1 MNYFTK
7 VLKYGL
13 DYTYY
18 GVLNIVFNILYAIFS
33 ALAFVSFIPM
43 LDVLF
48 KQTKGVYIKPEYF
61 GISNIREYLEDYF
74 NYYIS
79 RQLETDISSTLILV
93 VGIVIF
99 FFLMKNLFNYLAL
112 YNITFV
118 KNGLLKNLRGK
129 LYSKVVSMPISYFLN
144 KKKGDL
150 MSRITADILEIQT
163 SYLSILEL
171 MVREP
176 LTILFT
182 LIVMFTISPELT
194 LFVILFIPISGFI
207 ISIIGKKLRKDS
219 KEVQQQQSN
228 FLSMIDETIS
238 GQKVI
243 KSFLS
248 ESFFNQ
254 KFDSINEM
262 LYKFSNKVINRKNLA
277 GPFSEFMGILVIGVL
292 LWFGGKMVLINETIS
307 GTTFIVFMGL
317 AYNILTPAKNLS
329 KSFYSIK
336 KGNAAAE
343 RVFEIIEFKPE
354 NDSNRDQLLE
364 TFIDKIEFKNVDFS
378 FGQTKILD
386 KISFTIKKGESVA
399 LVGSSGS
406 GKTTIANLLN
416 GFYNSDS
423 GSISIDGMEI
433 SSITRESLYKKI
445 SIVTQESILFNDTIM
460 NNIRIGDLDS
470 IDGDIINAAKEAN
483 AHEFILE
490 QNEKYDTN
498 IGDYGGKLSG
508 GQKQRITIARAMLK
522 SPSILIL
529 DEATSSLDSESE
541 KHVQSAIENLMNQ
554 RTVFVIAHRLS
565 TVHNASKIL
574 VLDNG
579 KIVQEGKHEELVN
592 IDGLYKQLHKM
603 QFRT

>member
-1 MNYFTK
+1 MSYFTR
-7 VLKYGL
+7 VLKYGIE
-13 DYTYY
+13 YYNY
-18 GVLNIVFNILYAIFS
+18 GVLNILFNILYAIFS

-48 KQTKGVYIKPEYF
+48 KQTKTVYTEPKYVGF
-61 GISNIREYLEDYF
+61 SNILEYTEDYF
-74 NYYIS
+74 NYYLS
-79 RQLETDISSTLILV
+79 NQLETDISSTLILV

-118 KNGLLKNLRGK
+118 KNGLLKNLREN
-129 LYSKVVSMPISYFLN
+129 LYSKVLNMPISYFLN

-176 LTILFT
+176 LTIIFT
-182 LIVMFTISPELT
+182 LIVMFTISPQLT
-194 LFVILFIPISGFI
+194 LFVTLFIPISGFI

-228 FLSMIDETIS
+228 FLSIIDETIS

-248 ESFFNQ
+248 ENFFHN
-254 KFDSINEM
+254 KFKSINNL
-262 LYKFSNKVINRKNLA
+262 LYRFSNKVINRKNLA

-343 RVFEIIEFKPE
+343 RVFEIIEYNKNKYDENRTLDFKKFKK
-354 NDSNRDQLLE
+354 NI
-364 TFIDKIEFKNVDFS
+364 TFNNVEFS
-378 FGQTKILD
+378 YGELKILD
-386 KISFTIKKGESVA
+386 KISFTINKGESVA

-416 GFYNSDS
+416 GFFGPTS
-423 GSISIDGMEI
+423 GNILIDDISISN
-433 SSITRESLYKKI
+433 ITKESLYRNI
-445 SIVTQESILFNDTIM
+445 SIVTQESILFNDTIL
-460 NNIRIGDLDS
+460 NNIRIGNLEAS
-470 IDGDIINAAKEAN
+470 KEDIIEASKEAN
-483 AHEFILE
+483 AHEFIQE
-490 QNEKYDTN
+490 QLNSYDTT
-498 IGDYGGKLSG
+498 IGDYGNNLSG
-508 GQKQRITIARAMLK
+508 GQKQRLTIARAMLK

-529 DEATSSLDSESE
+529 DEATSSLDSKSE
-541 KHVQSAIENLMNQ
+541 KKIQNAIDKLMHGK
-554 RTVFVIAHRLS
+554 TSLIIAHKFS
-565 TVHNASKIL
+565 TIKKCDKIIL
-574 VLDNG
+574 IDKG
-579 KIVQEGKHEELVN
+579 RIIAQGTHQELINSNSSYKNMNELQ
-592 IDGLYKQLHKM
+592 I
-603 QFRT
+603 

>member
-48 KQTKGVYIKPEYF
+48 KQTKDVYIEPEYS

-129 LYSKVVSMPISYFLN
+129 LYSKVISMPISYFLN

-248 ESFFNQ
+248 ESFFDQ
-254 KFDSINEM
+254 KFDSINKM
-262 LYKFSNKVINRKNLA
+262 LYKFSNRVINRKNLA

-343 RVFEIIEFKPE
+343 RVFEIIEFKLD

-364 TFIDKIEFKNVDFS
+364 TFKDKIEFKNVDFS
-378 FGQTKILD
+378 YGQSKILD
-386 KISFTIKKGESVA
+386 KISFTIKKGQSVA

-433 SSITRESLYKKI
+433 SSITRESLYKNI

-470 IDGDIINAAKEAN
+470 IDEDIVNAAKEAN

-490 QNEKYDTN
+490 QSEKYDTN

-508 GQKQRITIARAMLK
+508 GQKQRLTIARAMLK

-541 KHVQSAIENLMNQ
+541 KKIQDAIDKLMVDK
-554 RTVFVIAHRLS
+554 TSLIIAHKFS
-565 TVHNASKIL
+565 TIKKCDKIIL
-574 VLDNG
+574 IDKGRILA
-579 KIVQEGKHEELVN
+579 EGTHDELIN
-592 IDGLYKQLHKM
+592 SNSSYKNMNELQM
-603 QFRT
+603 

>member
-1 MNYFTK
+1 MNYFTR
-7 VLKYGL
+7 VLKYGI
-13 DYTYY
+13 DYSYF
-18 GVLNIVFNILYAIFS
+18 GLLNILFNILYAIFS

-48 KQTKGVYIKPEYF
+48 KQTEIVYTKPEYT
-61 GISNIREYLEDYF
+61 GIGNIREYLESYF
-74 NYYIS
+74 NYYLS
-79 RQLETDISSTLILV
+79 NQLQTDVSSTLIIV
-93 VGIVIF
+93 VGIVVF
-99 FFLMKNLFNYLAL
+99 FFLMKNIFNYLAL

-118 KNGLLKNLRGK
+118 KNGLLKNLREN
-129 LYSKVVSMPISYFLN
+129 LYSKVLNMPISYFLN

-182 LIVMFTISPELT
+182 LIVMFTISPRLT
-194 LFVILFIPISGFI
+194 LFVTLFIPISGFI

-228 FLSMIDETIS
+228 FLSIIDETIS

-248 ESFFNQ
+248 ESFFLD
-254 KFDSINEM
+254 KFKSINS
-262 LYKFSNKVINRKNLA
+262 LLFKFSNKVINRKNLA

-292 LWFGGKMVLINETIS
+292 LWFGGKMVLISETIS

-343 RVFEIIEFKPE
+343 RVFEIIEYNNDRVDQKRDVELIKFE
-354 NDSNRDQLLE
+354 NKI
-364 TFIDKIEFKNVDFS
+364 TFENIEFNYGDS
-378 FGQTKILD
+378 KILD
-386 KISFTIKKGESVA
+386 KISFTINKGESVA

-406 GKTTIANLLN
+406 GKTTIANILN
-416 GFYNSDS
+416 GFFNPKS
-423 GSISIDGMEI
+423 GNLLIDNNNISQ
-433 SSITRESLYKKI
+433 ITKESLYKNI
-445 SIVTQESILFNDTIM
+445 SIVTQESILFNDSIL
-460 NNIRIGDLDS
+460 NNIKIGNLDS
-470 IDGDIINAAKEAN
+470 KKDDVINAAKEAN
-483 AHEFILE
+483 AHEFIE
-490 QNEKYDTN
+490 QQLDGYNTM
-498 IGDYGGKLSG
+498 IGDYGNKLSG
-508 GQKQRITIARAMLK
+508 GQKQRLTIARAMLK

-529 DEATSSLDSESE
+529 DEATSSLDSKSE
-541 KHVQSAIENLMNQ
+541 KKIQDAINKLMEGK
-554 RTVFVIAHRLS
+554 TSLIIAHKFS
-565 TVHNASKIL
+565 TIKKCDKIIL
-574 VLDNG
+574 IDKG
-579 KIVQEGKHEELVN
+579 KIIAQGTHEELIN
-592 IDGLYKQLHKM
+592 SNSSYKNMNELQI
-603 QFRT
+603 

>member
-13 DYTYY
+13 EYSYFA
-18 GVLNIVFNILYAIFS
+18 VLNILFNILYAIFS

-48 KQTKGVYIKPEYF
+48 KQTKKVYEMPVYS
-61 GISNIREYLEDYF
+61 GIGNIREYAENYF

-79 RQLETDISSTLILV
+79 KQLETDISTTLIIV
-93 VGIVIF
+93 VSIVIF
-99 FFLMKNLFNYLAL
+99 FFLMKNVFNYLAL
-112 YNITFV
+112 FNITFV
-118 KNGLLKNLRGK
+118 KNGLLKKLREN
-129 LYSKVVSMPISYFLN
+129 LYSKVLVMPIPYFIN

-207 ISIIGKKLRKDS
+207 ISIIGKRLRKDS

-228 FLSMIDETIS
+228 FLSIIDETIS

-248 ESFFNQ
+248 ESFFSR
-254 KFDSINEM
+254 KFDKINHL
-262 LYKFSNKVINRKNLA
+262 LYKYSNKVINRKNLA

-292 LWFGGKMVLINETIS
+292 LWFGGRMVLVSESIS

-343 RVFEIIEFKPE
+343 RVFEIIEYDKYTNDGTRNIEIEEFK
-354 NDSNRDQLLE
+354 
-364 TFIDKIEFKNVDFS
+364 DKISFQDLEFS
-378 FGQTKILD
+378 YGESKILD
-386 KISFTIKKGESVA
+386 GITFTIKKGESVA

-406 GKTTIANLLN
+406 GKSTIANLLN
-416 GFYNSDS
+416 GFFSADS
-423 GSISIDGMEI
+423 GSLLIDGINI
-433 SSITRESLYKKI
+433 SDIKRESLYKNI
-445 SIVTQESILFNDTIM
+445 SIVTQESILFNDNIF
-460 NNIRIGDLDS
+460 NNIKIGNLDAEKE
-470 IDGDIINAAKEAN
+470 DIISAAKEAN
-483 AHEFILE
+483 AHEFIEE
-490 QNEKYDTN
+490 QINGYETV
-498 IGDYGGKLSG
+498 IGDYGNKLSG
-508 GQKQRITIARAMLK
+508 GQKQRLTIARAMLK

-529 DEATSSLDSESE
+529 DEATSSLDSKSE
-541 KHVQSAIENLMNQ
+541 KKIQDAINKLMQ
-554 RTVFVIAHRLS
+554 GKTSLIIAHKFS
-565 TVHNASKIL
+565 TIKKCDKIIL
-574 VLDNG
+574 IDKG
-579 KIVQEGKHEELVN
+579 RIIAQGTHEELIN
-592 IDGLYKQLHKM
+592 SNSSYKNMNELQI
-603 QFRT
+603 

>member
-1 MNYFTK
+1 MNYFTR
-7 VLKYGL
+7 VLKYGI
-13 DYTYY
+13 DYSYF
-18 GVLNIVFNILYAIFS
+18 GLLNILFNILYAIFS

-48 KQTKGVYIKPEYF
+48 KQTEIVYTKPEYT
-61 GISNIREYLEDYF
+61 GIGNIREYLESYF
-74 NYYIS
+74 NYYLS
-79 RQLETDISSTLILV
+79 NQLETDVSSTLIIV
-93 VGIVIF
+93 VGIVVF
-99 FFLMKNLFNYLAL
+99 FFLMKNIFNYLAL

-118 KNGLLKNLRGK
+118 KNGLLKNLREN
-129 LYSKVVSMPISYFLN
+129 LYSKVLNMPISYFLN

-182 LIVMFTISPELT
+182 LIVMFTISPRLT
-194 LFVILFIPISGFI
+194 LFVTLFIPISGFI

-228 FLSMIDETIS
+228 FLSIIDETIS

-248 ESFFNQ
+248 ESFFLD
-254 KFDSINEM
+254 KFKGINS
-262 LYKFSNKVINRKNLA
+262 LLFKFSNKVINRKNLA

-292 LWFGGKMVLINETIS
+292 LWFGGKMVLISETIS

-343 RVFEIIEFKPE
+343 RVFEIIEYNNDRVDQKRDVELIKFE
-354 NDSNRDQLLE
+354 NKI
-364 TFIDKIEFKNVDFS
+364 TFENIEFNYGDS
-378 FGQTKILD
+378 KILD
-386 KISFTIKKGESVA
+386 KISFTINKGESVA

-406 GKTTIANLLN
+406 GKTTIANILN
-416 GFYNSDS
+416 GFFNPKS
-423 GSISIDGMEI
+423 GNLLIDNNNISQ
-433 SSITRESLYKKI
+433 ITKESLYKNI
-445 SIVTQESILFNDTIM
+445 SIVTQESILFNDSIL
-460 NNIRIGDLDS
+460 NNIKIGNLDS
-470 IDGDIINAAKEAN
+470 KKEDVINAAKEAN
-483 AHEFILE
+483 AHEFIE
-490 QNEKYDTN
+490 QQLDGYNTM
-498 IGDYGGKLSG
+498 IGDYGNKLSG
-508 GQKQRITIARAMLK
+508 GQKQRLTIARAMLK

-529 DEATSSLDSESE
+529 DEATSSLDSKSE
-541 KHVQSAIENLMNQ
+541 KKLQDAINKLMEGK
-554 RTVFVIAHRLS
+554 TSLIIAHKFS
-565 TVHNASKIL
+565 TIKKCDKIIL
-574 VLDNG
+574 IDKG
-579 KIVQEGKHEELVN
+579 RIIAQGTHEELIN
-592 IDGLYKQLHKM
+592 SNSSYKNMNELQI
-603 QFRT
+603 

>member
-13 DYTYY
+13 EYSYFA
-18 GVLNIVFNILYAIFS
+18 VLNILFNILYAIFS

-48 KQTKGVYIKPEYF
+48 KQTKKVYEMPVYS
-61 GISNIREYLEDYF
+61 GIGNIREYAENYF

-79 RQLETDISSTLILV
+79 KQLETDISTTLIIV
-93 VGIVIF
+93 VSIVIF
-99 FFLMKNLFNYLAL
+99 FFLMKNVFNYLAL
-112 YNITFV
+112 FNITFV
-118 KNGLLKNLRGK
+118 KNGLLKKLRER
-129 LYSKVVSMPISYFLN
+129 LYSKVLVMPIPYFIN

-207 ISIIGKKLRKDS
+207 ISIIGKRLRKDS

-228 FLSMIDETIS
+228 FLSIIDETIS

-248 ESFFNQ
+248 ESFFSR
-254 KFDSINEM
+254 KFDKINH
-262 LYKFSNKVINRKNLA
+262 LLFKYSNKVINRKNLA

-292 LWFGGKMVLINETIS
+292 LWFGGRMVLVSESIS

-343 RVFEIIEFKPE
+343 RVFEIIEYDKYTNDGTRNIEIEEFK
-354 NDSNRDQLLE
+354 
-364 TFIDKIEFKNVDFS
+364 DKISFQDLEFS
-378 FGQTKILD
+378 YGESKILD
-386 KISFTIKKGESVA
+386 GITFTIKKGESVA

-406 GKTTIANLLN
+406 GKSTIANLLN
-416 GFYNSDS
+416 GFFSADS
-423 GSISIDGMEI
+423 GSLLIDGINI
-433 SSITRESLYKKI
+433 SDIKKESLYKNI
-445 SIVTQESILFNDTIM
+445 SIVTQESILFNDNIF
-460 NNIRIGDLDS
+460 NNIKIGNLDAEKE
-470 IDGDIINAAKEAN
+470 DIIRAAKEAN
-483 AHEFILE
+483 AHEFIEE
-490 QNEKYDTN
+490 QINGYETV
-498 IGDYGGKLSG
+498 IGDYGNKLSG
-508 GQKQRITIARAMLK
+508 GQKQRLTIARAMLK

-529 DEATSSLDSESE
+529 DEATSSLDSKSE
-541 KHVQSAIENLMNQ
+541 KKIQDAINKLMQ
-554 RTVFVIAHRLS
+554 GKTSLIIAHKFS
-565 TVHNASKIL
+565 TIKKCDKIIL
-574 VLDNG
+574 IDKG
-579 KIVQEGKHEELVN
+579 RIIAQGTHEELIN
-592 IDGLYKQLHKM
+592 SNSSYKNMNELQI
-603 QFRT
+603 

>member
-13 DYTYY
+13 EYSYFA
-18 GVLNIVFNILYAIFS
+18 VLNILFNILYAIFS

-48 KQTKGVYIKPEYF
+48 KQTKKVYEMPVYS
-61 GISNIREYLEDYF
+61 GIGNIREYAENYF

-79 RQLETDISSTLILV
+79 KQLETDISTTLIIV
-93 VGIVIF
+93 VSIVIF
-99 FFLMKNLFNYLAL
+99 FFLMKNVFNYLAL
-112 YNITFV
+112 FNITFV
-118 KNGLLKNLRGK
+118 KNGLLKKLRER
-129 LYSKVVSMPISYFLN
+129 LYSKVLVMPIPYFIN

-207 ISIIGKKLRKDS
+207 ISIIGKRLRKDS

-228 FLSMIDETIS
+228 FLSIIEETIS

-248 ESFFNQ
+248 ESFFSR
-254 KFDSINEM
+254 KFDKINHL
-262 LYKFSNKVINRKNLA
+262 LYKYSNKVINRKNLA

-292 LWFGGKMVLINETIS
+292 LWFGGRMVLVSESIS

-343 RVFEIIEFKPE
+343 RVFEIIEHDKYSNDGTRNIEIEEFK
-354 NDSNRDQLLE
+354 
-364 TFIDKIEFKNVDFS
+364 DKISFQDLEFS
-378 FGQTKILD
+378 YGESKILD
-386 KISFTIKKGESVA
+386 GITFTIKKGESVA

-406 GKTTIANLLN
+406 GKSTIANLLN
-416 GFYNSDS
+416 GFFSADS
-423 GSISIDGMEI
+423 GSLLIDGINI
-433 SSITRESLYKKI
+433 SDIKRESLYKNI
-445 SIVTQESILFNDTIM
+445 SIVTQESILFNDNIF
-460 NNIRIGDLDS
+460 NNIKIGNLDAEKE
-470 IDGDIINAAKEAN
+470 DIITAAKEAN
-483 AHEFILE
+483 AHKFIEE
-490 QNEKYDTN
+490 QINGYETV
-498 IGDYGGKLSG
+498 IGDYGNKLSG
-508 GQKQRITIARAMLK
+508 GQKQRLTIARAMLK

-529 DEATSSLDSESE
+529 DEATSSLDSKSE
-541 KHVQSAIENLMNQ
+541 KKIQDAINKLMQ
-554 RTVFVIAHRLS
+554 GKTSLIIAHKFS
-565 TVHNASKIL
+565 TIKKCDKIIL
-574 VLDNG
+574 IDKG
-579 KIVQEGKHEELVN
+579 RIIAQGTHEELIN
-592 IDGLYKQLHKM
+592 SNSSYKNMNELQI
-603 QFRT
+603 

>member
-1 MNYFTK
+1 MSYFTR
-7 VLKYGL
+7 VLKYGIE
-13 DYTYY
+13 YYYY
-18 GVLNIVFNILYAIFS
+18 GVLNILFNILYAIFS

-48 KQTKGVYIKPEYF
+48 KQTKTVYTEPKYVGF
-61 GISNIREYLEDYF
+61 SNILEYTEDYF
-74 NYYIS
+74 NYYLS
-79 RQLETDISSTLILV
+79 NQLETDISSTLILV

-118 KNGLLKNLRGK
+118 KNGLLKNLREN
-129 LYSKVVSMPISYFLN
+129 LYSKVLNMPISYFLN

-176 LTILFT
+176 LTIIFT
-182 LIVMFTISPELT
+182 LIVMFTISPQLT
-194 LFVILFIPISGFI
+194 LFVTLFIPISAFI

-228 FLSMIDETIS
+228 FLSIIDETIS

-248 ESFFNQ
+248 ENFFHN
-254 KFDSINEM
+254 KFKSINNL
-262 LYKFSNKVINRKNLA
+262 LYRFSNKVINRKNLA

-343 RVFEIIEFKPE
+343 RVFEIIEYNKNKYDEDRTLDFKKFKK
-354 NDSNRDQLLE
+354 NI
-364 TFIDKIEFKNVDFS
+364 TFNNVEFSYGEV
-378 FGQTKILD
+378 KILD
-386 KISFTIKKGESVA
+386 KISFTINKGESVA

-416 GFYNSDS
+416 GFFGPTS
-423 GSISIDGMEI
+423 GNILIDDISISN
-433 SSITRESLYKKI
+433 ITKESLYRNI
-445 SIVTQESILFNDTIM
+445 SIVTQESILFNDTIL
-460 NNIRIGDLDS
+460 NNIRIGNLEAS
-470 IDGDIINAAKEAN
+470 KEDIIEASKEAN
-483 AHEFILE
+483 AHEFIQE
-490 QNEKYDTN
+490 QLNSYDTT
-498 IGDYGGKLSG
+498 IGDYGNNLSG
-508 GQKQRITIARAMLK
+508 GQKQRLTIARAMLK

-541 KHVQSAIENLMNQ
+541 KKIQNAIDKLMHGK
-554 RTVFVIAHRLS
+554 TSLIIAHKFS
-565 TVHNASKIL
+565 TIKKCDKIIL
-574 VLDNG
+574 IDKG
-579 KIVQEGKHEELVN
+579 RIIAQGTHQELINSNSSYKNMNELQ
-592 IDGLYKQLHKM
+592 I
-603 QFRT
+603 

>member
-13 DYTYY
+13 EYSYFA
-18 GVLNIVFNILYAIFS
+18 VLNILFNILYAIFS

-48 KQTKGVYIKPEYF
+48 KQTKKVYEVPEYS
-61 GISNIREYLEDYF
+61 GIGNIREYAENYF

-79 RQLETDISSTLILV
+79 KQLETDISTTLIIV
-93 VGIVIF
+93 VSIVIF
-99 FFLMKNLFNYLAL
+99 FFLMKNVFNYLAL
-112 YNITFV
+112 FNITFV
-118 KNGLLKNLRGK
+118 KNGLLKKLREN
-129 LYSKVVSMPISYFLN
+129 LYSKVLVMPIPYFIN

-207 ISIIGKKLRKDS
+207 ISIIGKRLRKDS

-228 FLSMIDETIS
+228 FLSIIDETIS

-248 ESFFNQ
+248 ESFFSR
-254 KFDSINEM
+254 KFDKINHL
-262 LYKFSNKVINRKNLA
+262 LYKYSNKVINRKNLA

-292 LWFGGKMVLINETIS
+292 LWFGGRMVLVSESIS

-343 RVFEIIEFKPE
+343 RVFEIIEYDKYTNDGTRDIEIEEFK
-354 NDSNRDQLLE
+354 
-364 TFIDKIEFKNVDFS
+364 DKISFQDLEFS
-378 FGQTKILD
+378 YGESKILD
-386 KISFTIKKGESVA
+386 GITFTIKKGESVA

-406 GKTTIANLLN
+406 GKSTIANLLN
-416 GFYNSDS
+416 GFFSADS
-423 GSISIDGMEI
+423 GSLLIDGINI
-433 SSITRESLYKKI
+433 SDIKRESLYKNI
-445 SIVTQESILFNDTIM
+445 SIVTQESILFNDNIF
-460 NNIRIGDLDS
+460 NNIKIGNLDAEKE
-470 IDGDIINAAKEAN
+470 DIISAAKEAN
-483 AHEFILE
+483 AHEFIEE
-490 QNEKYDTN
+490 QINGYETV
-498 IGDYGGKLSG
+498 IGDYGNKLSG
-508 GQKQRITIARAMLK
+508 GQKQRLTIARAMLK

-529 DEATSSLDSESE
+529 DEATSSLDSKSE
-541 KHVQSAIENLMNQ
+541 KKIQDAINKLMQ
-554 RTVFVIAHRLS
+554 GKTSLIIAHKFS
-565 TVHNASKIL
+565 TIKKCDKIIL
-574 VLDNG
+574 IDKG
-579 KIVQEGKHEELVN
+579 RIIAQGTHEELIN
-592 IDGLYKQLHKM
+592 SNSSYKNMNELQI
-603 QFRT
+603 

>member
-1 MNYFTK
+1 MNYFTR
-7 VLKYGL
+7 VLKYGI
-13 DYTYY
+13 DYSYF
-18 GVLNIVFNILYAIFS
+18 GLLNILFNILYAIFS

-48 KQTKGVYIKPEYF
+48 KQTEIVYTKPEYT
-61 GISNIREYLEDYF
+61 GIGNIREYLESYF
-74 NYYIS
+74 NYYLS
-79 RQLETDISSTLILV
+79 NQLETDVSSTLIIV
-93 VGIVIF
+93 VGIVVF
-99 FFLMKNLFNYLAL
+99 FFLMKNIFNYLAL

-118 KNGLLKNLRGK
+118 KNGLLKNLREN
-129 LYSKVVSMPISYFLN
+129 LYSKVLNMPISYFLN

-182 LIVMFTISPELT
+182 LIVMFTISPRLT
-194 LFVILFIPISGFI
+194 LFVTLFIPISGFI

-228 FLSMIDETIS
+228 FLSIIDETIS

-248 ESFFNQ
+248 ESFFLD
-254 KFDSINEM
+254 KFKSINS
-262 LYKFSNKVINRKNLA
+262 LLFKFSNKVINRKNLA

-292 LWFGGKMVLINETIS
+292 LWFGGKMVLISETIS

-343 RVFEIIEFKPE
+343 RVFEIIEYNNDRVDQKRDVELIKFE
-354 NDSNRDQLLE
+354 NKI
-364 TFIDKIEFKNVDFS
+364 TFENIEFNYGDS
-378 FGQTKILD
+378 KILD
-386 KISFTIKKGESVA
+386 KISFTINKGESVA

-406 GKTTIANLLN
+406 GKTTIANILN
-416 GFYNSDS
+416 GFFNPKS
-423 GSISIDGMEI
+423 GNLLIDNNNISQ
-433 SSITRESLYKKI
+433 ITKESLYKNI
-445 SIVTQESILFNDTIM
+445 SIVTQESILFNDSIL
-460 NNIRIGDLDS
+460 NNIKIGNLDS
-470 IDGDIINAAKEAN
+470 KKEDVINAAKEAN
-483 AHEFILE
+483 AHEFIE
-490 QNEKYDTN
+490 QQLDGYNTM
-498 IGDYGGKLSG
+498 IGDYGNKLSG
-508 GQKQRITIARAMLK
+508 GQKQRLTIARAILK

-529 DEATSSLDSESE
+529 DEATSSLDSKSE
-541 KHVQSAIENLMNQ
+541 KKIQDAINKLMEGK
-554 RTVFVIAHRLS
+554 TSLIIAHKFS
-565 TVHNASKIL
+565 TIKKCDKIIL
-574 VLDNG
+574 IDKG
-579 KIVQEGKHEELVN
+579 RIIAQGTHEELIN
-592 IDGLYKQLHKM
+592 SNSSYKNMNELQI
-603 QFRT
+603 

>member
-1 MNYFTK
+1 MNYFTR
-7 VLKYGL
+7 VLKYGI
-13 DYTYY
+13 DYSYF
-18 GVLNIVFNILYAIFS
+18 GLLNILFNILYAIFS

-48 KQTKGVYIKPEYF
+48 KQTEIVYTKPEYT
-61 GISNIREYLEDYF
+61 GIGNIREYLESYF
-74 NYYIS
+74 NYYLS
-79 RQLETDISSTLILV
+79 NQLETDVSSTLIIV
-93 VGIVIF
+93 VGIVVF
-99 FFLMKNLFNYLAL
+99 FFLMKNIFNYLAL

-118 KNGLLKNLRGK
+118 KNGLLKNLREN
-129 LYSKVVSMPISYFLN
+129 LYSKVLNMPISYFLN

-182 LIVMFTISPELT
+182 LIVMFTISPRLT
-194 LFVILFIPISGFI
+194 LFVTLIIPISGFI

-228 FLSMIDETIS
+228 FLSIIDETIS

-248 ESFFNQ
+248 ESFFLD
-254 KFDSINEM
+254 KFKSINS
-262 LYKFSNKVINRKNLA
+262 LLFKFSNKVINRKNLA

-292 LWFGGKMVLINETIS
+292 LWFGGKMVLISETIS

-343 RVFEIIEFKPE
+343 RVFEIIEYNNDRVDQKRDVELIKFE
-354 NDSNRDQLLE
+354 NKI
-364 TFIDKIEFKNVDFS
+364 TFENIEFNYGDS
-378 FGQTKILD
+378 KILD
-386 KISFTIKKGESVA
+386 KISFTINKGESVA

-406 GKTTIANLLN
+406 GKTTIANILN
-416 GFYNSDS
+416 GFFNPKS
-423 GSISIDGMEI
+423 GNLLIDNNNISQ
-433 SSITRESLYKKI
+433 ITKESLYKNI
-445 SIVTQESILFNDTIM
+445 SIVTQESILFNDSIL
-460 NNIRIGDLDS
+460 NNIKIGNLDS
-470 IDGDIINAAKEAN
+470 KKEDVINAAKEAN
-483 AHEFILE
+483 AHEFIE
-490 QNEKYDTN
+490 QQLDGYNTM
-498 IGDYGGKLSG
+498 IGDYGNKLSG
-508 GQKQRITIARAMLK
+508 GQKQRLTIARAMLK

-529 DEATSSLDSESE
+529 DEATSSLDSKSE
-541 KHVQSAIENLMNQ
+541 KKIQDAINKLMQ
-554 RTVFVIAHRLS
+554 GKTSLIIAHKFS
-565 TVHNASKIL
+565 TIKKCDKIIL
-574 VLDNG
+574 IDKG
-579 KIVQEGKHEELVN
+579 KIIAQGTHEELIN
-592 IDGLYKQLHKM
+592 SNSSYKNMNELQI
-603 QFRT
+603 

>member
-48 KQTKGVYIKPEYF
+48 KQTKEVYIEPEYS

-129 LYSKVVSMPISYFLN
+129 LYSKVISMPISYFLN

-343 RVFEIIEFKPE
+343 RVFEIIEFKTD

-364 TFIDKIEFKNVDFS
+364 TFKDKIEFKNVDFS
-378 FGQTKILD
+378 YGQSKILD
-386 KISFTIKKGESVA
+386 KISFTIKKGQSVA

-470 IDGDIINAAKEAN
+470 TDVDIINAAKEAN

-490 QNEKYDTN
+490 QSEKYDTN

-508 GQKQRITIARAMLK
+508 GQKQRLTIARAMLK

-541 KHVQSAIENLMNQ
+541 KKIQDAIDKLMLDK
-554 RTVFVIAHRLS
+554 TSLIIAHKFS
-565 TVHNASKIL
+565 TIKKCDKIIL
-574 VLDNG
+574 IDKG
-579 KIVQEGKHEELVN
+579 RIVAEGTHDELIN
-592 IDGLYKQLHKM
+592 SNSSYKNMNELQM
-603 QFRT
+603 

>member
-48 KQTKGVYIKPEYF
+48 KQTKDVYIEPEYS

-118 KNGLLKNLRGK
+118 KNGLLKNLRGN
-129 LYSKVVSMPISYFLN
+129 LYSKVISMPISYFLN

-248 ESFFNQ
+248 ESFFDQ

-343 RVFEIIEFKPE
+343 RVFEIIEFKLD

-364 TFIDKIEFKNVDFS
+364 TFKDKIEFKNVDFS
-378 FGQTKILD
+378 YGQSKILD
-386 KISFTIKKGESVA
+386 KISFTIKKGQSVA

-433 SSITRESLYKKI
+433 SSITRESLYKNI

-470 IDGDIINAAKEAN
+470 IDEDIVNAAKEAN

-490 QNEKYDTN
+490 QSEKYDTN

-508 GQKQRITIARAMLK
+508 GQKQRLTIARAMLK

-541 KHVQSAIENLMNQ
+541 KKIQDAIDKLMLDK
-554 RTVFVIAHRLS
+554 TSLIIAHKFS
-565 TVHNASKIL
+565 TIKKCDKIIL
-574 VLDNG
+574 IDKGRILA
-579 KIVQEGKHEELVN
+579 EGTHDELIN
-592 IDGLYKQLHKM
+592 SNSSYKNMNELQM
-603 QFRT
+603 

>member
-1 MNYFTK
+1 MNYFTR

-18 GVLNIVFNILYAIFS
+18 GVLNIIFNILYAIFS

-48 KQTKGVYIKPEYF
+48 KQTKDVYSEPEYS

-129 LYSKVVSMPISYFLN
+129 LYSRVISMPISYFLN

-254 KFDSINEM
+254 KFNSINDM

-343 RVFEIIEFKPE
+343 RVFEIIEFQPD

-364 TFIDKIEFKNVDFS
+364 TFNDKIEFKNVDFS
-378 FGQTKILD
+378 YGQTKILD
-386 KISFTIKKGESVA
+386 KISFSIKKGESVA

-416 GFYNSDS
+416 GFYNPNS

-433 SSITRESLYKKI
+433 SSITRDSLYKNI

-470 IDGDIINAAKEAN
+470 MDEDIVNAAKEAN
-483 AHEFILE
+483 AHEFII
-490 QNEKYDTN
+490 QQIEKYDTN

-508 GQKQRITIARAMLK
+508 GQKQRLTIARAMLK

-541 KHVQSAIENLMNQ
+541 KKIQDAIDKLMLNK
-554 RTVFVIAHRLS
+554 TSLIIAHKFS
-565 TVHNASKIL
+565 TIKKCDKIIL
-574 VLDNG
+574 IDKG
-579 KIVQEGKHEELVN
+579 RIVAEGTHDELIN
-592 IDGLYKQLHKM
+592 SNSSYKNMNELQM
-603 QFRT
+603 

>member
-1 MNYFTK
+1 MNYFIRI
-7 VLKYGL
+7 LKYGL
-13 DYTYY
+13 DYSYFA
-18 GVLNIVFNILYAIFS
+18 VLNIIFNILYAIFS

-48 KQTKGVYIKPEYF
+48 KQTKKIYIEPEYT
-61 GISNIREYLEDYF
+61 GINDIREYAENYF

-79 RQLETDISSTLILV
+79 KQLETDISSTLIIV
-93 VGIVIF
+93 VSIVIF
-99 FFLMKNLFNYLAL
+99 FFLMKNIFNYLAL

-118 KNGLLKNLRGK
+118 KNGLLKKLREN
-129 LYSKVVSMPISYFLN
+129 LYSKILLMPISYFLN

-163 SYLSILEL
+163 SHLSILEL
-171 MVREP
+171 MIREP

-182 LIVMFTISPELT
+182 LIVMFTISPSLT

-228 FLSMIDETIS
+228 FLSIIDETIS

-243 KSFLS
+243 KSFIS
-248 ESFFNQ
+248 ESFFLK
-254 KFDSINEM
+254 KFDQINN
-262 LYKFSNKVINRKNLA
+262 LLFRYSNKVVNRKNLA

-292 LWFGGKMVLINETIS
+292 LWFGGKMVLINASIS

-343 RVFEIIEFKPE
+343 RVFEIIEYNKE
-354 NDSNRDQLLE
+354 VNDQGRS
-364 TFIDKIEFKNVDFS
+364 IDMNEFN
-378 FGQTKILD
+378 D
-386 KISFTIKKGESVA
+386 KISFKDLEFSYGKSKIIDKLSFTINKGESIA

-416 GFYNSDS
+416 GFFNANS
-423 GSISIDGMEI
+423 GNIIIDGI
-433 SSITRESLYKKI
+433 NITDIKRESLYKNI
-445 SIVTQESILFNDTIM
+445 SIVTQESILFNDTIF
-460 NNIRIGDLDS
+460 NNIKIGNLDS
-470 IDGDIINAAKEAN
+470 NREDIINAAKEAN
-483 AHEFILE
+483 AHDFIKD
-490 QNEKYDTN
+490 QVNGYDTV
-498 IGDYGGKLSG
+498 IGDYGNKLSG
-508 GQKQRITIARAMLK
+508 GQKQRLTIARAMLK

-529 DEATSSLDSESE
+529 DEATSSLDSKSE
-541 KHVQSAIENLMNQ
+541 KKIQDAINKLMYGK
-554 RTVFVIAHRLS
+554 TSLIIAHKFS
-565 TVHNASKIL
+565 TIKKCDKIIL
-574 VLDNG
+574 IDKG
-579 KIVQEGKHEELVN
+579 RIVAQGTHDELIN
-592 IDGLYKQLHKM
+592 SNSLYKNMNELQI
-603 QFRT
+603 

>member
-1 MNYFTK
+1 MNYFTR

-18 GVLNIVFNILYAIFS
+18 GVLNIIFNILYAIFS

-48 KQTKGVYIKPEYF
+48 EQTKDVYSEPEYS

-129 LYSKVVSMPISYFLN
+129 LYSRVISMPISYFLN

-248 ESFFNQ
+248 ESYFNQ
-254 KFDSINEM
+254 KFNSINQM

-343 RVFEIIEFKPE
+343 RVFEIIEFQPD

-364 TFIDKIEFKNVDFS
+364 TFNDKIEFKNVDFS
-378 FGQTKILD
+378 YGQIKILD
-386 KISFTIKKGESVA
+386 NISFSIKKGESVA

-416 GFYNSDS
+416 GFYNSNS

-433 SSITRESLYKKI
+433 SSITRDSLYKNI

-470 IDGDIINAAKEAN
+470 MDEDIVNAAKEAN
-483 AHEFILE
+483 AHEFII
-490 QNEKYDTN
+490 QQIEKYDTN
-498 IGDYGGKLSG
+498 IGDYGEKLSG
-508 GQKQRITIARAMLK
+508 GQKQRLTIARAMLK

-541 KHVQSAIENLMNQ
+541 KKIQDAIDKLMLDK
-554 RTVFVIAHRLS
+554 TSLIIAHKFS
-565 TVHNASKIL
+565 TIKKCDKIIL
-574 VLDNG
+574 IDKG
-579 KIVQEGKHEELVN
+579 RIVAEGTHDELIN
-592 IDGLYKQLHKM
+592 SNSSYKNMNELQM
-603 QFRT
+603 

>member
-1 MNYFTK
+1 MNYFTR
-7 VLKYGL
+7 VLKYGI
-13 DYTYY
+13 DYSYF
-18 GVLNIVFNILYAIFS
+18 GLLNILFNILYAIFS

-48 KQTKGVYIKPEYF
+48 KQTEIVYTKPEYT
-61 GISNIREYLEDYF
+61 GIGNIREYLESYF
-74 NYYIS
+74 NYYLS
-79 RQLETDISSTLILV
+79 NQLETDVSSTLIIV
-93 VGIVIF
+93 VGIVVF
-99 FFLMKNLFNYLAL
+99 FFLMKNIFNYLAL

-118 KNGLLKNLRGK
+118 KNGLLKNLREN
-129 LYSKVVSMPISYFLN
+129 LYSKVLNMPISYFLN

-182 LIVMFTISPELT
+182 LIVMFTISPRLT
-194 LFVILFIPISGFI
+194 LFVTLFIPISGFI

-228 FLSMIDETIS
+228 FLSIIDETIS

-248 ESFFNQ
+248 ESFFLD
-254 KFDSINEM
+254 KFKGINS
-262 LYKFSNKVINRKNLA
+262 LLFKFSNKVINRKNLA

-292 LWFGGKMVLINETIS
+292 LWFGGKMVLISETIS

-343 RVFEIIEFKPE
+343 RVFEIIEYNNDRVDQKRDVELIKFE
-354 NDSNRDQLLE
+354 NKI
-364 TFIDKIEFKNVDFS
+364 TFENIEFNYGDS
-378 FGQTKILD
+378 KILD
-386 KISFTIKKGESVA
+386 KISFNINKGESVA

-406 GKTTIANLLN
+406 GKTTIANILN
-416 GFYNSDS
+416 GFFNPKS
-423 GSISIDGMEI
+423 GNLLIDNNNISQ
-433 SSITRESLYKKI
+433 ITKESLYKNI
-445 SIVTQESILFNDTIM
+445 SIVTQESILFNDSIL
-460 NNIRIGDLDS
+460 NNIKIGNLDS
-470 IDGDIINAAKEAN
+470 KKDDVINAAKEAN
-483 AHEFILE
+483 AHEFIE
-490 QNEKYDTN
+490 QQLDGYNTM
-498 IGDYGGKLSG
+498 IGDYGNKLSG
-508 GQKQRITIARAMLK
+508 GQKQRLTIARAMLK

-529 DEATSSLDSESE
+529 DEATSSLDSKSE
-541 KHVQSAIENLMNQ
+541 KKIQDAINKLMQ
-554 RTVFVIAHRLS
+554 GKTSLIIAHKFS
-565 TVHNASKIL
+565 TIKKCDKIIL
-574 VLDNG
+574 IDKG
-579 KIVQEGKHEELVN
+579 KIIAQGTHEELIN
-592 IDGLYKQLHKM
+592 SNSSYKNMNELQI
-603 QFRT
+603 

>member
-48 KQTKGVYIKPEYF
+48 KQTEEVYIEPEYS
-61 GISNIREYLEDYF
+61 GISNVREYLEDYF

-129 LYSKVVSMPISYFLN
+129 LYSKVISMPISYFLN

-343 RVFEIIEFKPE
+343 RVFEIIEFKTE

-364 TFIDKIEFKNVDFS
+364 TFKDKIEFKNVDFS
-378 FGQTKILD
+378 YGQSKILD
-386 KISFTIKKGESVA
+386 KISFTIKKGQSVA

-541 KHVQSAIENLMNQ
+541 KKIQDAIDKLMLDK
-554 RTVFVIAHRLS
+554 TSLIIAHKFS
-565 TVHNASKIL
+565 TIRKCDKIIL
-574 VLDNG
+574 IDKG
-579 KIVQEGKHEELVN
+579 RIVAEGTHDELIN
-592 IDGLYKQLHKM
+592 SNSSYKNMNELQM
-603 QFRT
+603 

>member
-1 MNYFTK
+1 MSYFTR
-7 VLKYGL
+7 VLKYGIE
-13 DYTYY
+13 YYNY
-18 GVLNIVFNILYAIFS
+18 GVLNIFFNILYAIFS

-48 KQTKGVYIKPEYF
+48 KQTKTVYTEPKYVGF
-61 GISNIREYLEDYF
+61 SNILEYTEDYF
-74 NYYIS
+74 NYYLS
-79 RQLETDISSTLILV
+79 NQLETDISSTLILV

-118 KNGLLKNLRGK
+118 KNGLLKNLREN
-129 LYSKVVSMPISYFLN
+129 LYSKVLNMPISYFLN

-176 LTILFT
+176 LTIIFT
-182 LIVMFTISPELT
+182 LIVMFTISPQLT
-194 LFVILFIPISGFI
+194 LFVTLFIPISGFI

-228 FLSMIDETIS
+228 FLSIIDETIS

-248 ESFFNQ
+248 ENFFHN
-254 KFDSINEM
+254 KFKSINNL
-262 LYKFSNKVINRKNLA
+262 LYRYSNKVINRKNLA

-292 LWFGGKMVLINETIS
+292 LWFGGKMVLISETIS

-343 RVFEIIEFKPE
+343 RVFEIIEYNKNKYDENRTLDFKKFKK
-354 NDSNRDQLLE
+354 NI
-364 TFIDKIEFKNVDFS
+364 TFNNVEFSYGEV
-378 FGQTKILD
+378 KILD
-386 KISFTIKKGESVA
+386 KISFTINKGESVA

-416 GFYNSDS
+416 GFFGPTS
-423 GSISIDGMEI
+423 GNILIDDISISN
-433 SSITRESLYKKI
+433 ITKESLYRNI
-445 SIVTQESILFNDTIM
+445 SIVTQESILFNDTIL
-460 NNIRIGDLDS
+460 NNIRIGNLEAS
-470 IDGDIINAAKEAN
+470 KEDIIEASKEAN
-483 AHEFILE
+483 AHEFIQE
-490 QNEKYDTN
+490 QLNSYDTT
-498 IGDYGGKLSG
+498 IGDYGNNLSG
-508 GQKQRITIARAMLK
+508 GQKQRLTIARAMLK

-541 KHVQSAIENLMNQ
+541 KKIQNAIDKLMHGK
-554 RTVFVIAHRLS
+554 TSLIIAHKFS
-565 TVHNASKIL
+565 TIKKCDKIIL
-574 VLDNG
+574 IDKG
-579 KIVQEGKHEELVN
+579 RIIAQGTHQELINSNSSYKNMNELQ
-592 IDGLYKQLHKM
+592 I
-603 QFRT
+603 

>member
-1 MNYFTK
+1 MNYFTR

-13 DYTYY
+13 DYTYH

-48 KQTKGVYIKPEYF
+48 KQTKGVYVKPDYS
-61 GISNIREYLEDYF
+61 GISNIREYLENYF

-79 RQLETDISSTLILV
+79 TQLETDISSTLILV

-129 LYSKVVSMPISYFLN
+129 LYSKVISMPVSYFLN

-182 LIVMFTISPELT
+182 LVVMFTISPELT

-248 ESFFNQ
+248 ESFFNK
-254 KFDSINEM
+254 KFNSINEI
-262 LYKFSNKVINRKNLA
+262 LYRFSNKVINRKNLA

-343 RVFEIIEFKPE
+343 RVFEIIEFKHD
-354 NDSNRDQLLE
+354 NDSNRNQLLE
-364 TFIDKIEFKNVDFS
+364 TFNDKIEFKNVDFS
-378 FGQTKILD
+378 YGQSKILD

-423 GSISIDGMEI
+423 GSISIDGIEI
-433 SSITRESLYKKI
+433 SSITRESLYKNI
-445 SIVTQESILFNDTIM
+445 SIVTQESILFNDTIK

-470 IDGDIINAAKEAN
+470 IDEDIVNAAKEAN

-490 QNEKYDTN
+490 QSKKYDTN

-508 GQKQRITIARAMLK
+508 GQKQRLTIARAMLK

-541 KHVQSAIENLMNQ
+541 KKIQDAIDKLMLNK
-554 RTVFVIAHRLS
+554 TSLIIAHKFS
-565 TVHNASKIL
+565 TIKKCDKIIL
-574 VLDNG
+574 IDKG
-579 KIVQEGKHEELVN
+579 RIVGEGTHDELIN
-592 IDGLYKQLHKM
+592 SNSSYKYMNELQM
-603 QFRT
+603 

>member
-48 KQTKGVYIKPEYF
+48 KQTKEVYIEPEYS

-129 LYSKVVSMPISYFLN
+129 LYSKVISMPISYFLN

-343 RVFEIIEFKPE
+343 RVFEIIEFKPD

-364 TFIDKIEFKNVDFS
+364 TFKDKIEFKNVDFS
-378 FGQTKILD
+378 YGQSKILD
-386 KISFTIKKGESVA
+386 KISFTIKKGQSVA

-470 IDGDIINAAKEAN
+470 VDGDVINAAKEAN

-490 QNEKYDTN
+490 QSEKYDTN

-508 GQKQRITIARAMLK
+508 GQKQRLTIARAMLK

-541 KHVQSAIENLMNQ
+541 KKIQDAIDKLMLDK
-554 RTVFVIAHRLS
+554 TSLIIAHKFS
-565 TVHNASKIL
+565 TIKKCDKIIL
-574 VLDNG
+574 IDKG
-579 KIVQEGKHEELVN
+579 RIVAEGTHDELIN
-592 IDGLYKQLHKM
+592 SNSSYKNMNELQM
-603 QFRT
+603 

>member
-1 MNYFTK
+1 MNYFTR

-18 GVLNIVFNILYAIFS
+18 GVLNIIFNILYAIFS

-48 KQTKGVYIKPEYF
+48 KQTKDVYTEPEYS
-61 GISNIREYLEDYF
+61 GISNIREYIEDYF

-118 KNGLLKNLRGK
+118 KNGVLKNLRGK
-129 LYSKVVSMPISYFLN
+129 LYSRVISMPISYFLN

-248 ESFFNQ
+248 ESYFNQ
-254 KFDSINEM
+254 KFNSINKM

-343 RVFEIIEFKPE
+343 RVFEIIEFQPD

-364 TFIDKIEFKNVDFS
+364 TFNDKIEFKNVDFS
-378 FGQTKILD
+378 YGQTKILD
-386 KISFTIKKGESVA
+386 KISFSIKKGESVA

-416 GFYNSDS
+416 GFYNSNS

-433 SSITRESLYKKI
+433 SSITRDSLYKNI

-470 IDGDIINAAKEAN
+470 MDEDIVNAAKEAN
-483 AHEFILE
+483 AHEFIIQQIE
-490 QNEKYDTN
+490 QYDTN

-508 GQKQRITIARAMLK
+508 GQKQRLTIARAMLK

-541 KHVQSAIENLMNQ
+541 KKIQDAIDKLMLDK
-554 RTVFVIAHRLS
+554 TSLIIAHKFS
-565 TVHNASKIL
+565 TIKKCDKIIL
-574 VLDNG
+574 IDKG
-579 KIVQEGKHEELVN
+579 RIVAEGTHDELIN
-592 IDGLYKQLHKM
+592 SNSSYKNMNELQM
-603 QFRT
+603 

>member
-1 MNYFTK
+1 MSYFIR
-7 VLKYGL
+7 VLKYGIE
-13 DYTYY
+13 YYNY
-18 GVLNIVFNILYAIFS
+18 GVLNIFFNILYAIFS

-48 KQTKGVYIKPEYF
+48 KQTKTVYTEPEY
-61 GISNIREYLEDYF
+61 GGLNNILEYTEDYF
-74 NYYIS
+74 NYYLS
-79 RQLETDISSTLILV
+79 NQLETDISSTLILV

-118 KNGLLKNLRGK
+118 KNGLLKNLREN
-129 LYSKVVSMPISYFLN
+129 LYSKVLNMPISYFLN

-176 LTILFT
+176 LTIIFT
-182 LIVMFTISPELT
+182 LIVMFTISPQLT
-194 LFVILFIPISGFI
+194 LFVTLFIPISGFI

-228 FLSMIDETIS
+228 FLSIIDETIS

-248 ESFFNQ
+248 ENFFHN
-254 KFDSINEM
+254 KFKSINNL
-262 LYKFSNKVINRKNLA
+262 LYRFSNKVINRKNLA

-292 LWFGGKMVLINETIS
+292 LWFGGKMVLISETIS

-343 RVFEIIEFKPE
+343 RVFEIIEYNKNKYDENRTLDFKKFKK
-354 NDSNRDQLLE
+354 NI
-364 TFIDKIEFKNVDFS
+364 TFNNVEFSYGEV
-378 FGQTKILD
+378 KILD
-386 KISFTIKKGESVA
+386 KISFTINKGESVA

-416 GFYNSDS
+416 GFFGPTS
-423 GSISIDGMEI
+423 GNILIDDISISN
-433 SSITRESLYKKI
+433 ITKESLYRNI
-445 SIVTQESILFNDTIM
+445 SIVTQESILFNDTIL
-460 NNIRIGDLDS
+460 NNIRIGNLEAS
-470 IDGDIINAAKEAN
+470 KEDIIEASKEAN
-483 AHEFILE
+483 AHEFIQE
-490 QNEKYDTN
+490 QLNSYDTT
-498 IGDYGGKLSG
+498 IGDFGNNLSG
-508 GQKQRITIARAMLK
+508 GQKQRLTIARAILK

-529 DEATSSLDSESE
+529 DEATSSLDSKSE
-541 KHVQSAIENLMNQ
+541 KKIQNAIDKLMHGK
-554 RTVFVIAHRLS
+554 TSLIIAHKFS
-565 TVHNASKIL
+565 TIKKCDKIIL
-574 VLDNG
+574 IDKG
-579 KIVQEGKHEELVN
+579 RIIAQGTHQELINSNSSYKNMNELQ
-592 IDGLYKQLHKM
+592 I
-603 QFRT
+603 

>member
-1 MNYFTK
+1 MNYFTR

-48 KQTKGVYIKPEYF
+48 KQTRDVYIEPEYS

-129 LYSKVVSMPISYFLN
+129 LYSRVISMPISYFLN

-238 GQKVI
+238 GQKVF

-254 KFDSINEM
+254 KFNSINEK

-292 LWFGGKMVLINETIS
+292 LWFGGKMVLIDETIS

-343 RVFEIIEFKPE
+343 RVFEIIEFKPD

-364 TFIDKIEFKNVDFS
+364 TFKDKIEFKNVDFS
-378 FGQTKILD
+378 YGQSKILD
-386 KISFTIKKGESVA
+386 KISFTIKKGQSVA

-470 IDGDIINAAKEAN
+470 VDGDIINAAKEAN

-490 QNEKYDTN
+490 QSEKYDTN

-508 GQKQRITIARAMLK
+508 GQKQRLTIARAMLK

-541 KHVQSAIENLMNQ
+541 KKIQDAIDKLMLGK
-554 RTVFVIAHRLS
+554 TSLIIAHKFS
-565 TVHNASKIL
+565 TIKKCDKIIL
-574 VLDNG
+574 IDKG
-579 KIVQEGKHEELVN
+579 RIVAEGTHDELIN
-592 IDGLYKQLHKM
+592 SNSSYKNMNELQM
-603 QFRT
+603 

>member
-13 DYTYY
+13 EYSYFA
-18 GVLNIVFNILYAIFS
+18 VLNILFNILYAIFS

-48 KQTKGVYIKPEYF
+48 KQTKKVYEAPVYS
-61 GISNIREYLEDYF
+61 GIGNIREYAENYF

-79 RQLETDISSTLILV
+79 KQLETDISTTLIIV
-93 VGIVIF
+93 VSIVIF
-99 FFLMKNLFNYLAL
+99 FFLMKNVFNYLAL
-112 YNITFV
+112 FNITFV
-118 KNGLLKNLRGK
+118 KNGLLKKLRES
-129 LYSKVVSMPISYFLN
+129 LYSKVLVMPIPYFIN

-207 ISIIGKKLRKDS
+207 ISIIGKRLRKDS

-228 FLSMIDETIS
+228 FLSIIDETIS

-248 ESFFNQ
+248 ESFFSR
-254 KFDSINEM
+254 KFDKINHL
-262 LYKFSNKVINRKNLA
+262 LYKYSNKVINRKNLA

-292 LWFGGKMVLINETIS
+292 LWFGGRMVLVSESIS

-343 RVFEIIEFKPE
+343 RVFEIIEYDKYSNDGTRNLEIEEFK
-354 NDSNRDQLLE
+354 
-364 TFIDKIEFKNVDFS
+364 DKISFQDLEFS
-378 FGQTKILD
+378 YGESKILD
-386 KISFTIKKGESVA
+386 GITFTIKKGESVA

-406 GKTTIANLLN
+406 GKSTIANLLN
-416 GFYNSDS
+416 GFFSADS
-423 GSISIDGMEI
+423 GSLLIDGINI
-433 SSITRESLYKKI
+433 SDIKRESLYKNI
-445 SIVTQESILFNDTIM
+445 SIVTQESILFNDNIF
-460 NNIRIGDLDS
+460 NNIKIGNLDAEKE
-470 IDGDIINAAKEAN
+470 DIIRAAKEAN
-483 AHEFILE
+483 AHEFIEE
-490 QNEKYDTN
+490 QINGYETV
-498 IGDYGGKLSG
+498 IGDYGNKLSG
-508 GQKQRITIARAMLK
+508 GQKQRLTIARAMLK

-529 DEATSSLDSESE
+529 DEATSSLDSKSE
-541 KHVQSAIENLMNQ
+541 KKIQDAINKLMQ
-554 RTVFVIAHRLS
+554 GKTSLIIAHKFS
-565 TVHNASKIL
+565 TIKKCDKIIL
-574 VLDNG
+574 IDKG
-579 KIVQEGKHEELVN
+579 RIIAQGTHEELIN
-592 IDGLYKQLHKM
+592 SNSSYKNMNELQI
-603 QFRT
+603 

>member
-1 MNYFTK
+1 MSYFTR
-7 VLKYGL
+7 VLKYGIE
-13 DYTYY
+13 YYNY
-18 GVLNIVFNILYAIFS
+18 GVLNILFNILYAIFS

-48 KQTKGVYIKPEYF
+48 KQTKTVYTEPEYVGF
-61 GISNIREYLEDYF
+61 SNILEYTEDYF
-74 NYYIS
+74 NYYLS
-79 RQLETDISSTLILV
+79 NQLETDISSTLILV

-118 KNGLLKNLRGK
+118 KNGLLKNLREN
-129 LYSKVVSMPISYFLN
+129 LYSKVLNMPISYFLN

-176 LTILFT
+176 LTIIFT
-182 LIVMFTISPELT
+182 LIVMFTISPQLT
-194 LFVILFIPISGFI
+194 LFVTLFIPISGFI

-219 KEVQQQQSN
+219 DEVQQQQSN
-228 FLSMIDETIS
+228 FLSIIDETIS

-248 ESFFNQ
+248 ENFFHN
-254 KFDSINEM
+254 KFKSINNL
-262 LYKFSNKVINRKNLA
+262 LYRFSNKVINRKNLA

-292 LWFGGKMVLINETIS
+292 LWFGGKMVLISETIS

-343 RVFEIIEFKPE
+343 RVFEIIEYNK
-354 NDSNRDQLLE
+354 
-364 TFIDKIEFKNVDFS
+364 DKYDEKRTIEFKKFNKNITFNNVEFNY
-378 FGQTKILD
+378 GEVKILD
-386 KISFTIKKGESVA
+386 KISFTIRKGESVA

-416 GFYNSDS
+416 GFFSPTS
-423 GSISIDGMEI
+423 GNILIDDINISN
-433 SSITRESLYKKI
+433 ITKETLYRNI
-445 SIVTQESILFNDTIM
+445 SIVTQESILFNDTIL
-460 NNIRIGDLDS
+460 NNIRIGNLEAS
-470 IDGDIINAAKEAN
+470 KEDIIEASKEAN
-483 AHEFILE
+483 AHEFIQE
-490 QNEKYDTN
+490 QVNGYDTM
-498 IGDYGGKLSG
+498 IGDYGNNLSG
-508 GQKQRITIARAMLK
+508 GQKQRLTIARAMLK

-541 KHVQSAIENLMNQ
+541 KKIQNAIDKLMHGK
-554 RTVFVIAHRLS
+554 TSLIIAHKFS
-565 TVHNASKIL
+565 TIKKCDKIIL
-574 VLDNG
+574 IDKG
-579 KIVQEGKHEELVN
+579 RIIAQGTHQELINSNSSYKNMNELQ
-592 IDGLYKQLHKM
+592 I
-603 QFRT
+603 

>member
-13 DYTYY
+13 EYSYFA
-18 GVLNIVFNILYAIFS
+18 VLNIIFNILYAIFS

-48 KQTKGVYIKPEYF
+48 KQTKKVYEAPIYS
-61 GISNIREYLEDYF
+61 GIGNIREYAENYF

-79 RQLETDISSTLILV
+79 KQLETDISTTLIIV
-93 VGIVIF
+93 VSIVIF
-99 FFLMKNLFNYLAL
+99 FFLMKNVFNYLAL
-112 YNITFV
+112 FNITFV
-118 KNGLLKNLRGK
+118 KNGLLKKLREN
-129 LYSKVVSMPISYFLN
+129 LYSKVLVMPIPYFIN

-228 FLSMIDETIS
+228 FLSIIDETIS
-238 GQKVI
+238 SQKVI

-248 ESFFNQ
+248 ESFFSR
-254 KFDSINEM
+254 KFDKINHL
-262 LYKFSNKVINRKNLA
+262 LYRYSNKVINKKNLA
-277 GPFSEFMGILVIGVL
+277 GPLSEFMGILVIGVL
-292 LWFGGKMVLINETIS
+292 LWFGGRMVLVSESIS

-343 RVFEIIEFKPE
+343 RVFEIIEYDKYT
-354 NDSNRDQLLE
+354 NDGTRNIE
-364 TFIDKIEFKNVDFS
+364 IEEFK
-378 FGQTKILD
+378 D
-386 KISFTIKKGESVA
+386 KISFQDLEFSYGESKILDGITFTINKGESVA

-416 GFYNSDS
+416 GFFSADS
-423 GSISIDGMEI
+423 GSLLIDGINI
-433 SSITRESLYKKI
+433 SDIKRESLYKNI
-445 SIVTQESILFNDTIM
+445 SIVTQESILFNDNIF
-460 NNIRIGDLDS
+460 NNIKIGNLDAEKE
-470 IDGDIINAAKEAN
+470 DIISAAKEAN
-483 AHEFILE
+483 AHEFIEE
-490 QNEKYDTN
+490 QIDGYETV
-498 IGDYGGKLSG
+498 IGDYGNKLSG
-508 GQKQRITIARAMLK
+508 GQKQRLTIARAMLK

-529 DEATSSLDSESE
+529 DEATSSLDSKSE
-541 KHVQSAIENLMNQ
+541 KKIQDAINKLMHGK
-554 RTVFVIAHRLS
+554 TSLIIAHKFS
-565 TVHNASKIL
+565 TIKKCDKIIL
-574 VLDNG
+574 IDKG
-579 KIVQEGKHEELVN
+579 RIVAQGTHEELIN
-592 IDGLYKQLHKM
+592 SNSSYKNMNELQI
-603 QFRT
+603 

>member
-1 MNYFTK
+1 MSYFTR
-7 VLKYGL
+7 VLKYGI
-13 DYTYY
+13 DYSYF
-18 GVLNIVFNILYAIFS
+18 GLLNVLFNILYAIFS

-48 KQTKGVYIKPEYF
+48 KQTEMVYTKPVYT
-61 GISNIREYLEDYF
+61 GIGNIREYAENYF
-74 NYYIS
+74 NYYLS
-79 RQLETDISSTLILV
+79 NQLETDVSSTLILV

-99 FFLMKNLFNYLAL
+99 FFLMKNIFNYLAL

-118 KNGLLKNLRGK
+118 KNGLLKNLREN
-129 LYSKVVSMPISYFLN
+129 LYSKVLNMPISYFLN

-182 LIVMFTISPELT
+182 LIVMFTISPRLT
-194 LFVILFIPISGFI
+194 LFVTLFIPISGFI

-228 FLSMIDETIS
+228 FLSIIDETIS

-248 ESFFNQ
+248 ESFFHD
-254 KFDSINEM
+254 KFKRINNL

-292 LWFGGKMVLINETIS
+292 LWFGGKMVLISETIS

-343 RVFEIIEFKPE
+343 RVFEIIEFNKDKQDQKRNVELVKFE
-354 NDSNRDQLLE
+354 NRI
-364 TFIDKIEFKNVDFS
+364 TFNSVEFNY
-378 FGQTKILD
+378 GEAKILD
-386 KISFTIKKGESVA
+386 KISFTINKGESVA

-416 GFYNSDS
+416 GFFNTRS
-423 GSISIDGMEI
+423 GNLLIDDNNISQ
-433 SSITRESLYKKI
+433 ITKESLYRNI
-445 SIVTQESILFNDTIM
+445 SIVTQESILFNDTIL
-460 NNIRIGDLDS
+460 NNIKIGNLGSKKEDV
-470 IDGDIINAAKEAN
+470 INAAKEAN
-483 AHEFILE
+483 AHEFIE
-490 QNEKYDTN
+490 QQLDGYDTM
-498 IGDYGGKLSG
+498 IGDYGNKLSG
-508 GQKQRITIARAMLK
+508 GQKQRLTIARAMLK

-529 DEATSSLDSESE
+529 DEATSSLDSKSE
-541 KHVQSAIENLMNQ
+541 KKIQDAIDKLMSGK
-554 RTVFVIAHRLS
+554 TSLIIAHKFS
-565 TVHNASKIL
+565 TIKKCDKIIL
-574 VLDNG
+574 IDKG
-579 KIVQEGKHEELVN
+579 KIIAQGTHEELIN
-592 IDGLYKQLHKM
+592 SNSSYKNMNELQI
-603 QFRT
+603 

>member
-48 KQTKGVYIKPEYF
+48 KQTKEVYIEPEYS

-118 KNGLLKNLRGK
+118 KNGLLKNIRGK
-129 LYSKVVSMPISYFLN
+129 LYSKVISMPISYFLN

-343 RVFEIIEFKPE
+343 RVFEIIEFKLD

-364 TFIDKIEFKNVDFS
+364 MFKDKIEFKNVDFS
-378 FGQTKILD
+378 FGQSKILD
-386 KISFTIKKGESVA
+386 KISFTIKKGQSVA

-433 SSITRESLYKKI
+433 SSITRESLYKNI

-470 IDGDIINAAKEAN
+470 IDEDIVNAAKEAN

-490 QNEKYDTN
+490 QSEKYDTN

-508 GQKQRITIARAMLK
+508 GQKQRLTIARAMLK

-541 KHVQSAIENLMNQ
+541 KKIQDAIDKLMVDK
-554 RTVFVIAHRLS
+554 TSLIIAHKFS
-565 TVHNASKIL
+565 TIKKCDKIIL
-574 VLDNG
+574 IDKGRILA
-579 KIVQEGKHEELVN
+579 EGTHDELIN
-592 IDGLYKQLHKM
+592 SNSSYKNMNELQM
-603 QFRT
+603 

>member
-1 MNYFTK
+1 MNYFTR

-13 DYTYY
+13 DYSYFA
-18 GVLNIVFNILYAIFS
+18 VLNIIFNILYAIFS

-48 KQTKGVYIKPEYF
+48 KQTKKVYIKPEYT
-61 GISNIREYLEDYF
+61 GISDIREYAENYF

-79 RQLETDISSTLILV
+79 KQLETDISSTLIIV
-93 VGIVIF
+93 VSIVIF
-99 FFLMKNLFNYLAL
+99 FFLMKNIFNYLAL

-118 KNGLLKNLRGK
+118 KNGLLKKLREN
-129 LYSKVVSMPISYFLN
+129 LYSKVLQMPISYFLN

-182 LIVMFTISPELT
+182 LIVMFTISPSLT

-219 KEVQQQQSN
+219 KEVQLQQSN
-228 FLSMIDETIS
+228 FLSIIDETIS

-243 KSFLS
+243 KSFIS
-248 ESFFNQ
+248 ESFFLK
-254 KFDSINEM
+254 KFDEINN
-262 LYKFSNKVINRKNLA
+262 LLFKYSNKVVNRKNLA

-292 LWFGGKMVLINETIS
+292 LWFGGKMVLINSSIS

-343 RVFEIIEFKPE
+343 RVFEIIEYSKE
-354 NDSNRDQLLE
+354 IDDQRRS
-364 TFIDKIEFKNVDFS
+364 IDMNEFK
-378 FGQTKILD
+378 D
-386 KISFTIKKGESVA
+386 KISFNDLEFSYGESKIIDKLNFTINKGESIA

-416 GFYNSDS
+416 GFFNANS
-423 GSISIDGMEI
+423 GNIIIDGI
-433 SSITRESLYKKI
+433 NITDIKRESLYKNI
-445 SIVTQESILFNDTIM
+445 SIVTQESILFNDTIF
-460 NNIRIGDLDS
+460 NNIKIGNLDS
-470 IDGDIINAAKEAN
+470 NREDIINAAKEAN
-483 AHEFILE
+483 AHDFIKD
-490 QNEKYDTN
+490 QVNGYDTV
-498 IGDYGGKLSG
+498 IGDYGNKLSG
-508 GQKQRITIARAMLK
+508 GQKQRLTIARAMLK

-541 KHVQSAIENLMNQ
+541 KKIQDAINKLMYGK
-554 RTVFVIAHRLS
+554 TSLIIAHKFS
-565 TVHNASKIL
+565 TIKKCDKIIL
-574 VLDNG
+574 IDKG
-579 KIVQEGKHEELVN
+579 RIVAQGTHDELIN
-592 IDGLYKQLHKM
+592 SNSLYKNMNELQI
-603 QFRT
+603 

>member
-7 VLKYGL
+7 VLRYGL

-48 KQTKGVYIKPEYF
+48 KQTKEVYTEPEYS
-61 GISNIREYLEDYF
+61 GISNLREYLEDYL
-74 NYYIS
+74 NYSIS

-112 YNITFV
+112 YSITFV

-129 LYSKVVSMPISYFLN
+129 LYSRVISMPISYFLN

-150 MSRITADILEIQT
+150 MSRITSDIIEIQT

-219 KEVQQQQSN
+219 QEVQQQQSN
-228 FLSMIDETIS
+228 FLSIIDETIS

-254 KFDSINEM
+254 KFDNINEM
-262 LYKFSNKVINRKNLA
+262 LYKFSNKVINRKNIA

-343 RVFEIIEFKPE
+343 RVFEIIEFKPD
-354 NDSNRDQLLE
+354 NDLNRDQLLE
-364 TFIDKIEFKNVDFS
+364 TFKDKIEFKNVDFS
-378 FGQTKILD
+378 FGQSKILD
-386 KISFTIKKGESVA
+386 KISFTIKKGQSVA

-433 SSITRESLYKKI
+433 SSITRESLYKNI

-470 IDGDIINAAKEAN
+470 IDEDIVNAAKEAN

-490 QNEKYDTN
+490 QSEKYDTN

-508 GQKQRITIARAMLK
+508 GQKQRLTIARAMLK

-541 KHVQSAIENLMNQ
+541 KKIQDAIDKLMVDK
-554 RTVFVIAHRLS
+554 TSLIIAHKFS
-565 TVHNASKIL
+565 TIKKCDKIIL
-574 VLDNG
+574 IDKGRILA
-579 KIVQEGKHEELVN
+579 EGTHDELIN
-592 IDGLYKQLHKM
+592 SNSSYKNMNELQM
-603 QFRT
+603 

>member
-1 MNYFTK
+1 MNYFTR

-13 DYTYY
+13 DYTYH

-48 KQTKGVYIKPEYF
+48 KQTRDVYIEPEYS

-129 LYSKVVSMPISYFLN
+129 LYSRVISMPISYFLN

-182 LIVMFTISPELT
+182 LIVMLTISPELT

-254 KFDSINEM
+254 KFNSINEK

-292 LWFGGKMVLINETIS
+292 LWFGGKMVLIDETIS

-343 RVFEIIEFKPE
+343 RVFEIIEFKPD

-364 TFIDKIEFKNVDFS
+364 TFKDKIEFKNVDFS
-378 FGQTKILD
+378 YGQSKILD
-386 KISFTIKKGESVA
+386 KISFTIKKGQSVA

-470 IDGDIINAAKEAN
+470 VDGDIINAAKEAN

-490 QNEKYDTN
+490 QSEKYDTN

-508 GQKQRITIARAMLK
+508 GQKQRLTIARAMLK

-541 KHVQSAIENLMNQ
+541 KKIQDAIDKLMVDK
-554 RTVFVIAHRLS
+554 TSLIIAHKFS
-565 TVHNASKIL
+565 TIKKCDKIIL
-574 VLDNG
+574 IDKGRILA
-579 KIVQEGKHEELVN
+579 EGTHDELIN
-592 IDGLYKQLHKM
+592 SNSSYKNMNELQM
-603 QFRT
+603 

>member
-1 MNYFTK
+1 MNYFTR

-13 DYTYY
+13 DYSYFA
-18 GVLNIVFNILYAIFS
+18 VLNIIFNILYAIFS

-48 KQTKGVYIKPEYF
+48 KQTKKVYIEPEYT
-61 GISNIREYLEDYF
+61 GISNIREYAENYF

-79 RQLETDISSTLILV
+79 KQLETDISSTLIIV
-93 VGIVIF
+93 VSIVIF
-99 FFLMKNLFNYLAL
+99 FFLMKNIFNYLAL

-118 KNGLLKNLRGK
+118 KNGLLKKLREN
-129 LYSKVVSMPISYFLN
+129 LYSKVLLMPISYFLN

-182 LIVMFTISPELT
+182 LIVMFTISPSLT

-228 FLSMIDETIS
+228 FLSIIDETIS

-243 KSFLS
+243 KSFIS
-248 ESFFNQ
+248 ESFFLK
-254 KFDSINEM
+254 KFDEINN
-262 LYKFSNKVINRKNLA
+262 LLFRYSNKVVNRKNLA

-292 LWFGGKMVLINETIS
+292 LWFGGKMVLINASIS

-343 RVFEIIEFKPE
+343 RVFEIIEYSKE
-354 NDSNRDQLLE
+354 INDQGRS
-364 TFIDKIEFKNVDFS
+364 IDMNEFK
-378 FGQTKILD
+378 D
-386 KISFTIKKGESVA
+386 KISFNDLEFSYGESKIIDKLSFTINKGESIA

-416 GFYNSDS
+416 GFFNANS
-423 GSISIDGMEI
+423 GNIIIDGI
-433 SSITRESLYKKI
+433 NITDIKRESLYKNI
-445 SIVTQESILFNDTIM
+445 SIVTQESILFNDTIF
-460 NNIRIGDLDS
+460 NNIKIGNLDS
-470 IDGDIINAAKEAN
+470 NREDIINAAKEAN
-483 AHEFILE
+483 AHDFIKN
-490 QNEKYDTN
+490 QVNGYDTV
-498 IGDYGGKLSG
+498 IGDYGNKLSG
-508 GQKQRITIARAMLK
+508 GQKQRLTIARAMLK

-541 KHVQSAIENLMNQ
+541 KKIQDAINKLMYGK
-554 RTVFVIAHRLS
+554 TSLIIAHKFS
-565 TVHNASKIL
+565 TIKKCDKIIL
-574 VLDNG
+574 IDKG
-579 KIVQEGKHEELVN
+579 RIVAQGTHDELIN
-592 IDGLYKQLHKM
+592 SNSLYKNMNELQI
-603 QFRT
+603 

>member
-1 MNYFTK
+1 MSYFTR
-7 VLKYGL
+7 VLKYGV
-13 DYTYY
+13 DYFYY
-18 GVLNIVFNILYAIFS
+18 ALLNVFFNILYAIFS

-48 KQTKGVYIKPEYF
+48 KQTEKVYSKPNYT
-61 GISNIREYLEDYF
+61 GIGDIREYAENYF
-74 NYYIS
+74 NYYLS
-79 RQLETDISSTLILV
+79 NQLETDISSTLILV

-99 FFLMKNLFNYLAL
+99 FFLMKNIFNYLAL

-118 KNGLLKNLRGK
+118 KNGLLKNLREN
-129 LYSKVVSMPISYFLN
+129 LYSKVLNMPISYFLN

-182 LIVMFTISPELT
+182 LIVMFTISPKLT
-194 LFVILFIPISGFI
+194 LFVTLFIPISGFI

-228 FLSMIDETIS
+228 FLSIIDETIS

-248 ESFFNQ
+248 ESFFLN
-254 KFDSINEM
+254 KFKNINNL
-262 LYKFSNKVINRKNLA
+262 LYKFSNKVVNRKNLA

-292 LWFGGKMVLINETIS
+292 LWFGGKMVLISETIS

-343 RVFEIIEFKPE
+343 RVFEIIEYNKDKLDQKRNVKLEKYE
-354 NDSNRDQLLE
+354 NKI
-364 TFIDKIEFKNVDFS
+364 TFNNVEFNY
-378 FGQTKILD
+378 GEAKILD
-386 KISFTIKKGESVA
+386 KISFTINKGESIA

-416 GFYNSDS
+416 GFFNPES
-423 GSISIDGMEI
+423 GNILIDNNNISN
-433 SSITRESLYKKI
+433 ITKESLYRNI
-445 SIVTQESILFNDTIM
+445 SIVTQESILFNDTIL
-460 NNIRIGDLDS
+460 NNIKIGNLDS
-470 IDGDIINAAKEAN
+470 NKDDVIKAAKEAN
-483 AHEFILE
+483 AHEFIMQQLE
-490 QNEKYDTN
+490 GYQTK
-498 IGDYGGKLSG
+498 IGDYGNKLSG
-508 GQKQRITIARAMLK
+508 GQKQRLTIARAMLK

-529 DEATSSLDSESE
+529 DEATSSLDSKSE
-541 KHVQSAIENLMNQ
+541 KKIQDAIDKLMYGK
-554 RTVFVIAHRLS
+554 TSLIIAHKFS
-565 TVHNASKIL
+565 TIKKCDKIIL
-574 VLDNG
+574 IDKG
-579 KIVQEGKHEELVN
+579 RIIAQGTHEELIN
-592 IDGLYKQLHKM
+592 SNSSYKNMNELQI
-603 QFRT
+603 

>member
-13 DYTYY
+13 EYSYFA
-18 GVLNIVFNILYAIFS
+18 VLNILFNILYAIFS

-48 KQTKGVYIKPEYF
+48 KQTKKVYEVPEYS
-61 GISNIREYLEDYF
+61 GIGNIREYAENYF

-79 RQLETDISSTLILV
+79 KQLETDISTTLIIV
-93 VGIVIF
+93 VSIVIF
-99 FFLMKNLFNYLAL
+99 FFLMKNVFNYLAL
-112 YNITFV
+112 FNITFV
-118 KNGLLKNLRGK
+118 KNGLLKKLRES
-129 LYSKVVSMPISYFLN
+129 LYSKVLVMPIPYFIN

-207 ISIIGKKLRKDS
+207 ISIIGKRLRKDS

-228 FLSMIDETIS
+228 FLSIIEETIS

-248 ESFFNQ
+248 ESFFSR
-254 KFDSINEM
+254 KFDKINH
-262 LYKFSNKVINRKNLA
+262 LLFKYSNKVINRKNLA

-292 LWFGGKMVLINETIS
+292 LWFGGRMVLVSESIS

-343 RVFEIIEFKPE
+343 RVFEIIEYDKYTNDGTRNIEIEEFK
-354 NDSNRDQLLE
+354 
-364 TFIDKIEFKNVDFS
+364 DKISFQDLEFS
-378 FGQTKILD
+378 YGESKILD
-386 KISFTIKKGESVA
+386 GITFTIKKGESVA

-406 GKTTIANLLN
+406 GKSTIANLLN
-416 GFYNSDS
+416 GFFSADS
-423 GSISIDGMEI
+423 GSLLIDGINI
-433 SSITRESLYKKI
+433 SDIKRESLYKNI
-445 SIVTQESILFNDTIM
+445 SIVTQESILFNDNIF
-460 NNIRIGDLDS
+460 NNIKIGNLDAEKE
-470 IDGDIINAAKEAN
+470 DIIRAAKEAN
-483 AHEFILE
+483 AHEFIEE
-490 QNEKYDTN
+490 QINGYETV
-498 IGDYGGKLSG
+498 IGDYGNKLSG
-508 GQKQRITIARAMLK
+508 GQKQRLTIARAMLK

-529 DEATSSLDSESE
+529 DEATSSLDSKSE
-541 KHVQSAIENLMNQ
+541 KKIQDAINKLMQ
-554 RTVFVIAHRLS
+554 GKTSLIIAHKFS
-565 TVHNASKIL
+565 TIKKCDKIIL
-574 VLDNG
+574 IDKG
-579 KIVQEGKHEELVN
+579 RIIAQGTHEELIN
-592 IDGLYKQLHKM
+592 SNSSYKNMNELQI
-603 QFRT
+603 

>member
-1 MNYFTK
+1 MNYFTR

-13 DYTYY
+13 DYSYFA
-18 GVLNIVFNILYAIFS
+18 VLNIIFNILYAIFS

-48 KQTKGVYIKPEYF
+48 KQTKKVYIEPEYS
-61 GISNIREYLEDYF
+61 GISDIREYAENYF

-79 RQLETDISSTLILV
+79 KQLETDISSTLIIV
-93 VGIVIF
+93 VSIVIF
-99 FFLMKNLFNYLAL
+99 FFLMKNIFNYLAL

-118 KNGLLKNLRGK
+118 KNGLLKKLREN
-129 LYSKVVSMPISYFLN
+129 LYSKVLLMPISYFLN

-182 LIVMFTISPELT
+182 LIVMFTISPSLT
-194 LFVILFIPISGFI
+194 FFVILFIPISGFV

-219 KEVQQQQSN
+219 KEVQLQQSN
-228 FLSMIDETIS
+228 FLSIIDETIS

-243 KSFLS
+243 KSFIS
-248 ESFFNQ
+248 ESFFLK
-254 KFDSINEM
+254 KFDQINN
-262 LYKFSNKVINRKNLA
+262 LLFRYSNKVVNRKNLA

-292 LWFGGKMVLINETIS
+292 LWFGGKMVLINASIS

-343 RVFEIIEFKPE
+343 RVFEIIEYSKE
-354 NDSNRDQLLE
+354 INDQGRSINMN
-364 TFIDKIEFKNVDFS
+364 EFK
-378 FGQTKILD
+378 D
-386 KISFTIKKGESVA
+386 KISFNDLEFSYGESKIIDKLSFTINKGESIA

-416 GFYNSDS
+416 GFFNANS
-423 GSISIDGMEI
+423 GNIIIDGI
-433 SSITRESLYKKI
+433 NITDIKRESLYKNI
-445 SIVTQESILFNDTIM
+445 SIVTQESILFNDTIF
-460 NNIRIGDLDS
+460 NNIKIGNLES
-470 IDGDIINAAKEAN
+470 EKEDIINAAKEAN
-483 AHEFILE
+483 AHDFIKDQL
-490 QNEKYDTN
+490 NGYDTV
-498 IGDYGGKLSG
+498 IGDYGNKLSG
-508 GQKQRITIARAMLK
+508 GQKQRLTIARAMLK

-541 KHVQSAIENLMNQ
+541 KKIQDAIDKLMYGK
-554 RTVFVIAHRLS
+554 TSLIIAHKFS
-565 TVHNASKIL
+565 TIKKCDKIIL
-574 VLDNG
+574 IDKG
-579 KIVQEGKHEELVN
+579 RIVAQGTHDELIN
-592 IDGLYKQLHKM
+592 SNSLYKNMNELQI
-603 QFRT
+603 